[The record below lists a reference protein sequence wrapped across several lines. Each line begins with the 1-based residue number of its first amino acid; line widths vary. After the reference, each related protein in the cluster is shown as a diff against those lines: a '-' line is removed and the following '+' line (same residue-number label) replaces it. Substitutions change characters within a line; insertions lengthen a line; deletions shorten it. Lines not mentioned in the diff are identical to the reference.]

1 MILHYIYIICYI
13 CMLYIYMHIK
23 KIENNS
29 YYHRLINLIFKKYR
43 LAAYVSSLGSFPLR
57 IGSIQWY

>member
-1 MILHYIYIICYI
+1 
-13 CMLYIYMHIK
+13 MLYMHVIYIYMHIK

-29 YYHRLINLIFKKYR
+29 YYDRLINLILKKYR